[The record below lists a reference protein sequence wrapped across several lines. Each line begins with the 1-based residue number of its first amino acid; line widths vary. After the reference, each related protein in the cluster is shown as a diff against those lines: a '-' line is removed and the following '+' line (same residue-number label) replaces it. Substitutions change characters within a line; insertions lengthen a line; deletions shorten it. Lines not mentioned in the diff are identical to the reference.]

1 MSLATNKIL
10 LAGAQSNTPGAY
22 FQTVTISAVNTGNG
36 TVIPAGLFVMF
47 PSANVSVLAY
57 NGSSNATVM
66 AANTGGVVFSDGIN
80 VYAKDSA
87 GTATVTLL
95 EINGGQ
101 AAGETYA

>member
-1 MSLATNKIL
+1 
-10 LAGAQSNTPGAY
+10 
-22 FQTVTISAVNTGNG
+22 
-36 TVIPAGLFVMF
+36 
-47 PSANVSVLAY
+47 
-57 NGSSNATVM
+57 M